1 MFTKAISI
9 AVFALIAVLIN
20 TTLLVSAIPKIS
32 TLGAKFFTED
42 GDQFYIKG
50 VAYQLISLDP
60 LTDKDQCERDAK
72 QMKDL
77 GANAIRVY
85 HVDPTADHTDCMSA
99 FEDAGIYLFVDL
111 DTFTT
116 QISQDTP
123 SWNDTSLSAF
133 SAVLDE
139 FIKYDNT
146 AAVFVGN
153 EVLTFGNQSD
163 AAPYVKAAIRDV
175 KGYRDSKGYRKIP
188 VGYSAADIPELR
200 PVLQNYLACGKK
212 EAESADFFS
221 LNVYEWCGESGYD
234 QSGYA
239 MLQKNASD
247 YNIPLFVSET
257 GCRVPKPRLFD
268 DQAAILG
275 DKMSDTW
282 SGTIVYEWIAEENDY
297 GLISYGPKVD
307 PEKVT
312 AALDGFPRSGTPTP
326 VAPDYSNLKKHW
338 ATLSPSGVKSSD
350 YTASKKPPACPT
362 ATVSG
367 WMVDGD
373 VPLPSLGQVLDRA
386 TEVSP
391 TPKTTA
397 TGSAATASASGKG
410 AATGGK
416 EIASMGAGLVG
427 VMLGFIVWL

>member
-1 MFTKAISI
+1 M
-9 AVFALIAVLIN
+9 
-20 TTLLVSAIPKIS
+20 
-32 TLGAKFFTED
+32 
-42 GDQFYIKG
+42 
-50 VAYQLISLDP
+50 
-60 LTDKDQCERDAK
+60 
-72 QMKDL
+72 
-77 GANAIRVY
+77 
-85 HVDPTADHTDCMSA
+85 
-99 FEDAGIYLFVDL
+99 
-111 DTFTT
+111 
-116 QISQDTP
+116 
-123 SWNDTSLSAF
+123 
-133 SAVLDE
+133 
-139 FIKYDNT
+139 
-146 AAVFVGN
+146 
-153 EVLTFGNQSD
+153 
-163 AAPYVKAAIRDV
+163 
-175 KGYRDSKGYRKIP
+175 
-188 VGYSAADIPELR
+188 
-200 PVLQNYLACGKK
+200 
-212 EAESADFFS
+212 
-221 LNVYEWCGESGYD
+221 
-234 QSGYA
+234 
-239 MLQKNASD
+239 
-247 YNIPLFVSET
+247 
-257 GCRVPKPRLFD
+257 
-268 DQAAILG
+268 
-275 DKMSDTW
+275 
-282 SGTIVYEWIAEENDY
+282 
-297 GLISYGPKVD
+297 D